1 MLITYIKE
9 MPFAERLQLMEQ
21 IWDTLREESE
31 HIDFPQWHKNIL
43 RERKVAYAN
52 GYVKSYTLEEIK
64 QKIG

>member
-1 MLITYIKE
+1 MLITDIKE

-31 HIDFPQWHKNIL
+31 YMDSPQWHKDIL
-43 RERKVAYAN
+43 RERKVAYDN